1 MQQKMYHV
9 YDRPVIA
16 NYAVEYSD
24 SYSIVT
30 YTHLA
35 QLSSVWASHSH
46 LSMFQLVYGMEKKF
60 VVNSIFNKWRT
71 LLLKMFT
78 RLWRIVVAECFV
90 FRNIRIEMDTLIQ
103 IFDAITK

>member
-46 LSMFQLVYGMEKKF
+46 LSMFQLVYEMEKKF

-71 LLLKMFT
+71 F
-78 RLWRIVVAECFV
+78 VAENAYQAVAYSSC
-90 FRNIRIEMDTLIQ
+90 RMLCLSEYQDRDGHIDSDL
-103 IFDAITK
+103 